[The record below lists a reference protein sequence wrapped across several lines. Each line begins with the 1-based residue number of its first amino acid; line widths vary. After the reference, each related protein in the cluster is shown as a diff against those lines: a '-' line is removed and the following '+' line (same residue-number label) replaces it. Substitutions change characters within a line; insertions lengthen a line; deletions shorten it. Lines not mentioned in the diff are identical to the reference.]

1 MWLRGGQYYDVQAE
15 WFVAGDIRVEDA
27 RIKEIGRAPTG
38 TLERIDLDGAFLLP
52 GFFDCHVH
60 LCVDTRSPDANN
72 PWRDALPGTIAI
84 FAAEAARKTL
94 LCGITT
100 ARDVGGWDYH
110 EIAVREAIDAGWI
123 PGPRLFC
130 AGRILTITSSTTP
143 YYVGMYE
150 EADGPDAV
158 RHAARKQLA
167 RGANFIKL
175 LATGAITST
184 KYERA
189 DAIQYRRDE
198 IAAAVEIARD
208 NFTYVAAHAHALEG
222 IRNAVACGCRTIEHG
237 SFADEAAYR
246 EMAAADCWLVPT
258 LCVGPAMFRDAA
270 FSSRVPPHIRER
282 YQEVHKTRAQNMAI
296 ARTCG
301 VKIAMG
307 TDVGTPGNH
316 AGDNMQE
323 LDVMVNE
330 AKFSPREA
338 IRSATLEAARMM
350 RLDKDLGTIEPGKIA
365 DVIAVAGDPLDD
377 ISAMRRVFFVMKE
390 GRVYRN
396 DRAPLP
402 ELVE

>member
-1 MWLRGGQYYDVQAE
+1 MWLKGGQYYDVHAE
-15 WFVAGDIRVEDA
+15 RFVAGDILIEDT
-27 RIKEIGRAPTG
+27 RIKEIGHAPKG
-38 TLERIDLDGAFLLP
+38 TPENIDLDGAFLLP

-60 LCVDTRSPDANN
+60 LCVDTRSPDSNN

-84 FAAEAARKTL
+84 FAAQAARKTL
-94 LCGITT
+94 MCGITT

-110 EIAVREAIDAGWI
+110 EIAVREAIEAGWI
-123 PGPRLFC
+123 PGPRLSC
-130 AGRILTITSSTTP
+130 SGRILTITSSTTP

-167 RGANFIKL
+167 HGANFIKL
-175 LATGAITST
+175 LATGAVTST

-222 IRNAVACGCRTIEHG
+222 IRNAVECGCRTIEHG
-237 SFADEAAYR
+237 SFADEEVFR
-246 EMAAADCWLVPT
+246 QMAGADCWLVPT
-258 LCVGPAMFRDAA
+258 LCTGPAMFRDPA
-270 FSSRVPPHIRER
+270 FFSRVPTHIRER
-282 YQEVHKTRAQNMAI
+282 YQVWQTSRTRNMAI
-296 ARTCG
+296 ARRCG

-323 LDVMVNE
+323 LEVMVSE
-330 AKFSPREA
+330 AKFSPQEA
-338 IRSATLEAARMM
+338 IRSATIEAARMM
-350 RLDKDLGTIEPGKIA
+350 RVDKDLGTIEPGKLA
-365 DVIAVAGDPLDD
+365 DIIAVPSNPLGD
-377 ISAMRRVFFVMKE
+377 ISSMRRVFFVMKD

-396 DRAPLP
+396 DRVPLP
-402 ELVE
+402 LQ

>member
-1 MWLRGGQYYDVQAE
+1 
-15 WFVAGDIRVEDA
+15 
-27 RIKEIGRAPTG
+27 
-38 TLERIDLDGAFLLP
+38 
-52 GFFDCHVH
+52 
-60 LCVDTRSPDANN
+60 PDANN

-84 FAAEAARKTL
+84 FAAQAARKTL
-94 LCGITT
+94 MCGITT

-110 EIAVREAIDAGWI
+110 EIAVREAIDTGCI
-123 PGPRLFC
+123 PGPRLSC
-130 AGRILTITSSTTP
+130 SGRILTITSSTTP

-175 LATGAITST
+175 LATGAVTST

-237 SFADEAAYR
+237 SFADEEVCR
-246 EMAAADCWLVPT
+246 QMAAAGCWLVPP
-258 LCVGPAMFRDAA
+258 LCTGPAMFRDSA
-270 FSSRVPPHIRER
+270 FASRVPPHICER
-282 YQEVHKTRAQNMAI
+282 YQESHTIRTRNMAI
-296 ARTCG
+296 ARKCG
-301 VKIAMG
+301 VKVAMG

-323 LDVMVNE
+323 LEVMVSE
-330 AKFSPREA
+330 AKFSPQEA

-350 RLDKDLGTIEPGKIA
+350 RIDKDLGTIEPGRLA
-365 DVIAVAGDPLDD
+365 DVIAVAGNPRAD
-377 ISAMRRVFFVMKE
+377 ISSMRRVFFVMKE
-390 GRVYRN
+390 GRIYRN
-396 DRAPLP
+396 DRVPLP
-402 ELVE
+402 LQ

>member
-1 MWLRGGQYYDVQAE
+1 MWLKGGQYYDVHAE
-15 WFVAGDIRVEDA
+15 RFVAGDILIEDTRV
-27 RIKEIGRAPTG
+27 KEIGHAPTR
-38 TLERIDLDGAFLLP
+38 TPESIDLDGAFLLP

-60 LCVDTRSPDANN
+60 LCVDTGSPDSNN

-84 FAAEAARKTL
+84 FAAQAARKTL
-94 LCGITT
+94 MCGITT

-123 PGPRLFC
+123 PGPRLSC
-130 AGRILTITSSTTP
+130 SGRILTITSSTTP
-143 YYVGMYE
+143 YYIGMYE

-158 RHAARKQLA
+158 RHAVRKQLA
-167 RGANFIKL
+167 HGANFIKL
-175 LATGAITST
+175 LATGAVTST

-237 SFADEAAYR
+237 SFADEEVFR

-258 LCVGPAMFRDAA
+258 LCTGPAMFRDSA

-282 YQEVHKTRAQNMAI
+282 YQEWQKTRNGNMAI
-296 ARTCG
+296 ARKCG
-301 VKIAMG
+301 VKVAMG

-323 LDVMVNE
+323 LEVMVSE
-330 AKFSPREA
+330 AKFPPQEA
-338 IRSATLEAARMM
+338 IRSATIEAARMM
-350 RLDKDLGTIEPGKIA
+350 RLDKDLGTIEPGKLA
-365 DVIAVAGDPLDD
+365 DVIAVPSNPLGD
-377 ISAMRRVFFVMKE
+377 ISSMRRVFFVMKE

-396 DRAPLP
+396 DRVPLS
-402 ELVE
+402 LQ